1 MLKEAKTAFVTG
13 GDKGIGRGIVQV
25 LAEAGYRVI
34 FSYKSNEKGAQE
46 LEAEYASVHAV
57 QCDLADNASI
67 ANALQTITA
76 IASSIDVL
84 VNNVGIDRDG
94 VFVKMDFD
102 TWSEVIQV
110 NLVQIYHFIHS
121 FAPGMI
127 EKNWGRILNVSSIGA
142 FQGSFGKSNYAASKA
157 GILGLT
163 KALALEFASKG
174 ITVNA
179 ICPGAFDTS
188 MFERIPQ
195 KYREEIEAQ
204 IPMKRLGNP
213 QEMGKLVK
221 FLASDDAAYITG
233 QTIHING
240 GWHLG

>member
-1 MLKEAKTAFVTG
+1 MLKQARTALVTG

-25 LAEAGYRVI
+25 LAEEGYKVI
-34 FSYKSNEKGAQE
+34 FTYKSNAEGAKE
-46 LEAEYASVHAV
+46 LAEAYADVHAV
-57 QCDLADNASI
+57 QCDLAEDESI
-67 ANALQTITA
+67 NSA
-76 IASSIDVL
+76 IIEIGKLSSGIDVL
-84 VNNVGIDRDG
+84 VNNVGIDRDS
-94 VFVKMDFD
+94 VFVKMDFA
-102 TWSEVIQV
+102 TWSEVIRV
-110 NLVQIYHFIHS
+110 NLVQVYHLIHQ
-121 FAPGMI
+121 FVPGMI
-127 EKNWGRILNVSSIGA
+127 AGKWGRIVNVSSIGA
-142 FQGSFGKSNYAASKA
+142 FQDSFGKSNYAASKA

-163 KALALEFASKG
+163 KALALEFAAKG
-174 ITVNA
+174 VTVNA

-204 IPMKRLGNP
+204 IPMKRLGDP
-213 QEMGKLVK
+213 QEMGQLVK

>member
-1 MLKEAKTAFVTG
+1 MLKQTRTALITG
-13 GDKGIGRGIVQV
+13 GDKGIGKGIVQV
-25 LAEAGYRVI
+25 LAEEGYKVI
-34 FSYKSNEKGAQE
+34 FTYKSNENGAQE
-46 LEAEYASVHAV
+46 LAAAYANVHAV
-57 QCDLADNASI
+57 KCDFADNESI
-67 ANALQTITA
+67 QNAIDEISKLA
-76 IASSIDVL
+76 LGIDVL
-84 VNNVGIDRDG
+84 VNNVGIDMDS
-94 VFVKMDFD
+94 VFVKMDFA
-102 TWSEVIQV
+102 TWNEVIQV
-110 NLVQIYHFIHS
+110 NLVQVYHFIHA

-127 EKNWGRILNVSSIGA
+127 AGKWGRILNVSSIGA
-142 FQGSFGKSNYAASKA
+142 FQGSFGKANYAASKA

-163 KALALEFASKG
+163 KALALEFAAKG
-174 ITVNA
+174 VTVNA

-195 KYREEIEAQ
+195 KYREDIEAK

-213 QEMGKLVK
+213 QEMGQLVK

>member
-25 LAEAGYRVI
+25 LAEAGYKVI

-46 LEAEYASVHAV
+46 LEVEYASVHAV

-67 ANALQTITA
+67 QNALQTITA